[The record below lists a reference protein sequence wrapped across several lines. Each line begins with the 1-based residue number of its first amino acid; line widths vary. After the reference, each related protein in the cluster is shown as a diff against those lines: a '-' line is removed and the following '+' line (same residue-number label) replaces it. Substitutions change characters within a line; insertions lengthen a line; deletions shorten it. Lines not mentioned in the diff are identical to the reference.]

1 MGKQMRDLWVAIE
14 GGWRAGLS
22 QFRRLR
28 MLQRVAATMP
38 DPLHDETVS

>member
-1 MGKQMRDLWVAIE
+1 MKTLWAAIE

-28 MLQRVAATMP
+28 MLQRAAASMP
-38 DPLHDETVS
+38 DPLHDETIS